1 MDPKPLWQ
9 RPDMGS
15 RISARFFTRRLSL
28 RVLGLLS
35 ICLVLYNVVYSTE
48 LRGRLENVQAPRNT
62 GQPHHGTDTTELQD
76 GPPSA
81 TCYGTELVNNGTE
94 KATLVMLVR
103 NSELHGALSSIR
115 MVEDRFNRRFH
126 YPWTFLNDKPFTDD
140 FIKYTSGLAS
150 GPVEY
155 AVIPED
161 DWSIPD
167 HVNITI
173 MREEMLRMAQQ
184 EIIYGGSLSYR
195 HMCRF
200 NSGFFYNQEVMRK
213 YDWYWRVEPGIEL
226 YCDINYDPFTFMREN
241 KKVYGFVI
249 SMYEFRDTITTL
261 WSRTR
266 QFVEENSQ
274 FLHANN
280 SLDFLVDGE
289 QPSKP
294 GDKHIGNGD
303 YNLCHFWSNF
313 EIASLEFY
321 RSEAYS
327 KYFEFLDSTGG
338 FFYERWGDAPVHSI
352 GVGLFAP
359 KNSIHHFADFG
370 YSHPPCARC
379 PQDDESH
386 TSGRCVCSRNKNFDS
401 EGYSCLP
408 RWWKVAGMNKGTGWI

>member
-1 MDPKPLWQ
+1 
-9 RPDMGS
+9 
-15 RISARFFTRRLSL
+15 
-28 RVLGLLS
+28 
-35 ICLVLYNVVYSTE
+35 
-48 LRGRLENVQAPRNT
+48 
-62 GQPHHGTDTTELQD
+62 
-76 GPPSA
+76 
-81 TCYGTELVNNGTE
+81 
-94 KATLVMLVR
+94 MLVR

-167 HVNITI
+167 HVNTTI
-173 MREEMLRMAQQ
+173 MRAEMLRMAKQ

-241 KKVYGFVI
+241 KKIYGFVI

-261 WSRTR
+261 WDRTR
-266 QFVEENSQ
+266 QFVAENSQ

-280 SLDFLVDGE
+280 SLDFLVDGAE
-289 QPSKP
+289 PSRP
-294 GDKHIGNGD
+294 GDNHLGDGD

-327 KYFEFLDSTGG
+327 RYFEFLDSTGG

-359 KNSIHHFADFG
+359 KDSIHHFADFG

-401 EGYSCLP
+401 DSYSCLP
-408 RWWKVAGMNKGTGWI
+408 RWWKVNRGTGWI

>member
-1 MDPKPLWQ
+1 MDPKPLWH
-9 RPDMGS
+9 RLDMGS
-15 RISARFFTRRLSL
+15 RISTRFFTRRLSL

-35 ICLVLYNVVYSTE
+35 ICVVLYNVAYSTE
-48 LRGRLENVQAPRNT
+48 LRRRLEKVQALGGA
-62 GQPHHGTDTTELQD
+62 GQPRYRTDTAEPKN
-76 GPPSA
+76 GPSGSA
-81 TCYGTELVNNGTE
+81 CYDTAFGRNGTE

-103 NSELHGALSSIR
+103 NSELYGALSSIR
-115 MVEDRFNRRFH
+115 MVEDRFNRKFH
-126 YPWTFLNDKPFTDD
+126 YPWTFLNDKPFTDE

-155 AVIPED
+155 AVVPED
-161 DWSIPD
+161 DWSVPD
-167 HVNITI
+167 HVNETT
-173 MREEMLRMAQQ
+173 MRAEMLRMAKE

-241 KKVYGFVI
+241 KKIYGFVI
-249 SMYEFRDTITTL
+249 SMYEFKDTITTL
-261 WSRTR
+261 WDRTR
-266 QFVEENSQ
+266 QFVAENSQ

-280 SLDFLVDGE
+280 SLDFLVDGA

-294 GDKHIGNGD
+294 GDRHLGSGN

-321 RSEAYS
+321 RGEAYS
-327 KYFEFLDSTGG
+327 RYFEFLDSAGG

-359 KNSIHHFADFG
+359 KDSIHHFADFG
-370 YSHPPCARC
+370 YSHAPCSRC

-386 TSGRCVCSRNKNFDS
+386 ATGRCMCNRGQNFDTD
-401 EGYSCLP
+401 GYSCLP
-408 RWWKVAGMNKGTGWI
+408 RWWKVAGINKGTESI

>member
-1 MDPKPLWQ
+1 MDPKLLWQ
-9 RPDMGS
+9 RADTGS

-28 RVLGLLS
+28 RVLALLS
-35 ICLVLYNVVYSTE
+35 ICVVLYNVVYSTE
-48 LRGRLENVQAPRNT
+48 LRRRLEMNVQAPRHT
-62 GQPHHGTDTTELQD
+62 GQPQHGTDTAELED

-81 TCYGTELVNNGTE
+81 TCFGAELGHNGTE

-167 HVNITI
+167 HVNTTI
-173 MREEMLRMAQQ
+173 MRAEMLRMAKQ

-241 KKVYGFVI
+241 KKIYGFVI

-261 WSRTR
+261 WDRTR
-266 QFVEENSQ
+266 QFLN
-274 FLHANN
+274 H
-280 SLDFLVDGE
+280 
-289 QPSKP
+289 
-294 GDKHIGNGD
+294 GD

-327 KYFEFLDSTGG
+327 RYFEFLDSTGG

-359 KNSIHHFADFG
+359 KDSIHHFADFG

-401 EGYSCLP
+401 DSYSCLP
-408 RWWKVAGMNKGTGWI
+408 RWWKVNRGTGWI